1 MRRNEETTNEEYGDP
16 DETGLRSGKGSGLFS
31 RIFL

>member
-1 MRRNEETTNEEYGDP
+1 MSEEREPPGDESDSA

>member
-1 MRRNEETTNEEYGDP
+1 MSEKQDASGEEQADP
-16 DETGLRSGKGSGLFS
+16 DVTGIRSGKGSGLFS

>member
-1 MRRNEETTNEEYGDP
+1 MSERQDASGGEQADP

>member
-1 MRRNEETTNEEYGDP
+1 MSENETTVDDEIGDP
-16 DETGLRSGKGSGLFS
+16 DETGLRSGKGTALFS